1 MQEYM
6 VKVNDRGQIVIPKQV
21 RDQFGIRSSLRML
34 VTDDGITLSP
44 TTLLDEFDDLIV
56 KDLNAKGISSEQ
68 FEEKL
73 LERKKQITKLY
84 LEELDARR
92 SEDSQG
98 RSLDEIVK
106 ELGL

>member
-6 VKVNDRGQIVIPKQV
+6 IKVNDRGQIVIPKQV
-21 RDQFGIRSSLRML
+21 RVQFGIRSSLRML

-44 TTLLDEFDDLIV
+44 TTLLDEFDELIL
-56 KDLNAKGISSEQ
+56 KDLNAEGISSEQ
-68 FEEKL
+68 LEEKL
-73 LERKKQITKLY
+73 LERKKQITKKY

-98 RSLDEIVK
+98 RSLDDITRD
-106 ELGL
+106 LGL